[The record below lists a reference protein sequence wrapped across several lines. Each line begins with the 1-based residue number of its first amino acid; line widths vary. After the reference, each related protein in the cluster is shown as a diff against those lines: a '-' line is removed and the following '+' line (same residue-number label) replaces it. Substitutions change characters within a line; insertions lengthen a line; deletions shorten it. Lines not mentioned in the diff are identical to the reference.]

1 MHTNT
6 ITFGAEQPLYDP
18 AAIQQTYSDTCVI
31 KCQELILNTFGKN
44 VTEDQLRIEATNMGI
59 YRPMFGTGMGHMG
72 DLLEA
77 HGVHVATFDCANQY
91 TLMHELAQ
99 GHQVMV
105 ALDSYELWEPGILQ
119 RLLDFLGLS
128 GANHALI
135 VSNIDTTNP
144 DDIRVCVTDPGTG
157 EVKSYPF
164 DQFADA
170 WKDSNFHMIATTEAP
185 SDASFLCNF
194 DFDAGILNYIQGLPW
209 AEWMSQVG
217 SFVQEGVKIAEEV
230 GLFLAEHP
238 EVLEAV
244 SICAPLLMDGQISE
258 TPASGYTTV
267 CAGDED
273 FNSIDC

>member
-1 MHTNT
+1 MPTNT
-6 ITFGAEQPLYDP
+6 ITFGPEQPLYDP
-18 AAIQQTYSDTCVI
+18 AAIQQTYTDTCAI
-31 KCQELILNTFGKN
+31 KCQELILNTFGKD
-44 VTEDQLRIEATNMGI
+44 VTEEQLRIEAMNMGI
-59 YRPMFGTGMGHMG
+59 YRPMFGTGMAHMG

-105 ALDSYELWEPGILQ
+105 ALDSNELWEPGILQ
-119 RLLDFLGLS
+119 RILDFLGLS

-144 DDIRVCVTDPGTG
+144 DDIQVCVTDPGTG

-185 SDASFLCNF
+185 SDAGFLSNF
-194 DFDAGILNYIQGLPW
+194 DFDAGILDCIQGLPW
-209 AEWMSQVG
+209 SEWMSQVG
-217 SFVQEGVKIAEEV
+217 SLVQEGVKIAEEV
-230 GLFLAEHP
+230 GLFLDEHP
-238 EVLEAV
+238 EVMEAV
-244 SICAPLLMDGQISE
+244 TICAPLLMDGMVPEPSV
-258 TPASGYTTV
+258 ADYTTI
-267 CAGDED
+267 CSGDEN
-273 FNSIDC
+273 FNSFDC